1 MLEERASQILKAI
14 IREYTET
21 ANPVSSS
28 SLKEKYNLPYSS
40 ATIRNEMVDL
50 ENRGYIVKPHISS
63 GRIPGDKGYRYFIDN
78 LMEQRETSE
87 EYQKRL
93 EMELLKLKAKNAR
106 LERTTAKL
114 LSSMSHCLAI
124 SGMVDKKE
132 FYDFGMHTLLEDPEF
147 ENRDDLSRLVM
158 SLDMIDENV
167 DKLLS
172 KTNQDETEIFIGEE
186 NPLKEARN
194 CSMLVSPYELKNGE
208 RGLLAIIGPKRMKY
222 AKNRNLMDLAR
233 KILGKYS
240 AVLLLLNGTVY
251 IFK

>member
-1 MLEERASQILKAI
+1 
-14 IREYTET
+14 
-21 ANPVSSS
+21 
-28 SLKEKYNLPYSS
+28 
-40 ATIRNEMVDL
+40 
-50 ENRGYIVKPHISS
+50 
-63 GRIPGDKGYRYFIDN
+63 
-78 LMEQRETSE
+78 MEQRETSE

>member
-1 MLEERASQILKAI
+1 MLEERAGQILKAI

-28 SLKEKYNLPYSS
+28 SLKEKYKLPYSS
-40 ATIRNEMVDL
+40 ATIRNEMANL
-50 ENRGYIVKPHISS
+50 ENQGYIVKPHISS
-63 GRIPGDKGYRYFIDN
+63 GRIPSDKGYRYFIDN
-78 LMEQRETSE
+78 LMEQRESSE

-147 ENRDDLSRLVM
+147 EDRDDLSRLVM

-172 KTNQDETEIFIGEE
+172 RIKQDETEIFIGEE

-194 CSMLVSPYELKNGE
+194 CSMIVSPYKLKDGE
-208 RGLLAIIGPKRMKY
+208 KGLLAIIGPKRMRY

-240 AVLLLLNGTVY
+240 AIFVFLNGTIY
-251 IFK
+251 IWK

>member
-1 MLEERASQILKAI
+1 
-14 IREYTET
+14 
-21 ANPVSSS
+21 
-28 SLKEKYNLPYSS
+28 
-40 ATIRNEMVDL
+40 
-50 ENRGYIVKPHISS
+50 
-63 GRIPGDKGYRYFIDN
+63 
-78 LMEQRETSE
+78 
-87 EYQKRL
+87 
-93 EMELLKLKAKNAR
+93 
-106 LERTTAKL
+106 
-114 LSSMSHCLAI
+114 
-124 SGMVDKKE
+124 
-132 FYDFGMHTLLEDPEF
+132 
-147 ENRDDLSRLVM
+147 
-158 SLDMIDENV
+158 MIDENV